1 MLKGQKKHID
11 KEHGKTKHEA
21 PRSVNIGT
29 SLSTALFL
37 QGCNCLLEN
46 TNTDSNKEAA
56 MHKRIQQFGLSE
68 LLVKPDN
75 VSKYSKKDIGLLFLT
90 KAIYYLGRALK
101 SD

>member
-1 MLKGQKKHID
+1 MIKTLKGQKKHVD

-21 PRSVNIGT
+21 PRSVNYRASQNKNNIGT

-37 QGCNCLLEN
+37 QDCNCLLED

-68 LLVKPDN
+68 LLVKTDN
-75 VSKYSKKDIGLLFLT
+75 VSK
-90 KAIYYLGRALK
+90 
-101 SD
+101 